1 MLDNITVVLCRP
13 KYSENIGSVARA
25 CVNMGCPNLIL
36 VNPREFDLN
45 RALPLA
51 TVKGKKV
58 LERAEV
64 VSNLALAL
72 APFHKVYATT
82 ARMGGW
88 RKGILMPE
96 EAAKRMI
103 SETEAGADIAIV
115 FGPEDTGLTNEEIEI
130 CGSLISIPTMP
141 DAWSLNLAQAVLIIL
156 YECFKLKPTRRL
168 RPITSEGS
176 RLATHE
182 ELLTLYANL
191 QQALLD
197 IDFLRKDNPDY
208 FMMPL
213 KRFINRLSLRRNEFN
228 LLMGVCRQIRWL
240 KSVADK
246 SGDV

>member
-1 MLDNITVVLCRP
+1 
-13 KYSENIGSVARA
+13 
-25 CVNMGCPNLIL
+25 MGCPNLIL
-36 VNPREFDLN
+36 VNPKEFDMD

-64 VSNLALAL
+64 VSNLPTALAS
-72 APFHKVYATT
+72 FHKVYATT

-88 RKGILMPE
+88 RKGILMAE
-96 EAAKRMI
+96 EAAKRMTAEI
-103 SETEAGADIAIV
+103 ESGAEIAIV

-156 YECFKLKPTRRL
+156 YECFKLKPTRKL
-168 RPITSEGS
+168 RPIITENS

-182 ELLTLYANL
+182 ELLTLYTHM

-213 KRFINRLSLRRNEFN
+213 KRFMNRLALRRNEFN

-240 KSVADK
+240 KSQVDK
-246 SGDV
+246 SKSD

>member
-36 VNPREFDLN
+36 VNPKEFDMD

-64 VSNLALAL
+64 VSNLPTALAT
-72 APFHKVYATT
+72 FHKVYATT

-96 EAAKRMI
+96 EAAKRMTAEI
-103 SETEAGADIAIV
+103 ESGAEIAIV

-156 YECFKLKPTRRL
+156 YECFKLKPTRKL
-168 RPITSEGS
+168 RPISTENS

-182 ELLTLYANL
+182 ELLTLYTHM

-213 KRFINRLSLRRNEFN
+213 KRFINRLALRRNEFN

-240 KSVADK
+240 KSQADK
-246 SGDV
+246 SKSD